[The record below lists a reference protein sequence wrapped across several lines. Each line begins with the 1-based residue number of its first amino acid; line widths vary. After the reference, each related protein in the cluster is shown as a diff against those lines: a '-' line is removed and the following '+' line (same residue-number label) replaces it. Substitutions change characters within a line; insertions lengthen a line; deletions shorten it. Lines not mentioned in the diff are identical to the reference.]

1 MSGWPVN
8 ISDTEVE
15 VVRLV
20 TPHNVNP
27 IGTLYGGYMLQ
38 WLVDAG
44 TIAAM
49 DFSESDAVLGYL
61 DRMHFIAPVKV
72 GDIVKF
78 RAWIVHV
85 RRSSMTALVEAY
97 VKKPEGL
104 SLATIARMI
113 FVKVGADGRP
123 LPVEKTLQTS
133 NGWERSLWSYF
144 SRWREAVEPELR
156 REPAAGDL
164 PAVTQIQVMPEDAV
178 YGGLMYGGRL
188 LYYLDQIAAIAA
200 FNYRPGIYVTASLNS
215 INFKRPIYVGDII
228 VVRGGVDYVGHT
240 SLEVAFEVVA
250 RGLRGERRVA
260 GGYFTF
266 VNMSGGRPTSIG
278 QELVKDAD
286 ALRRKS
292 QNLAEASALK
302 AAVLYE
308 DRPAYVSVLEGQQG
322 GAP

>member
-1 MSGWPVN
+1 VN

-104 SLATIARMI
+104 SLM
-113 FVKVGADGRP
+113 
-123 LPVEKTLQTS
+123 
-133 NGWERSLWSYF
+133 RSD
-144 SRWREAVEPELR
+144 R
-156 REPAAGDL
+156 
-164 PAVTQIQVMPEDAV
+164 I
-178 YGGLMYGGRL
+178 
-188 LYYLDQIAAIAA
+188 
-200 FNYRPGIYVTASLNS
+200 S
-215 INFKRPIYVGDII
+215 IDSMLIPC
-228 VVRGGVDYVGHT
+228 VDC
-240 SLEVAFEVVA
+240 
-250 RGLRGERRVA
+250 
-260 GGYFTF
+260 
-266 VNMSGGRPTSIG
+266 
-278 QELVKDAD
+278 
-286 ALRRKS
+286 
-292 QNLAEASALK
+292 
-302 AAVLYE
+302 
-308 DRPAYVSVLEGQQG
+308 
-322 GAP
+322 